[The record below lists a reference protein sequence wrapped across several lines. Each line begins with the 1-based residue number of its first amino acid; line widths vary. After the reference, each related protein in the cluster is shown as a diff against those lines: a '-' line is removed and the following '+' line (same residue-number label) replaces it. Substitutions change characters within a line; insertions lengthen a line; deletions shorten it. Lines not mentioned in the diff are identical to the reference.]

1 MREATTD
8 QAHYSLLI
16 QWSDEDQAYVVTLPE
31 WSGTVLQPVTHGA
44 TYAEAA
50 ENAQEV
56 LDMLVKE
63 AGQPQVQVTRR
74 STVSEQGMSLDYD
87 PDADAAYIT
96 LRHGVPFAF
105 THNVDDER
113 NIDYGVDDRPI
124 GVELLG
130 VRHGVN
136 LTGLPHRA
144 ALARLLAEAQ
154 VPGWDE

>member
-1 MREATTD
+1 MVLE
-8 QAHYSLLI
+8 
-16 QWSDEDQAYVVTLPE
+16 WSDEDQAYLVTLPE
-31 WSGTVLQPVTHGA
+31 WADAVMQPVAHGQS
-44 TYAEAA
+44 YVEAA
-50 ENAQEV
+50 ENGQEV
-56 LDMLVKE
+56 IEMLVKE
-63 AGQPQVQVTRR
+63 AGQPQVRVTRR
-74 STVSEQGMSLDYD
+74 SSVSEQGMSLEYD

-96 LRHGVPFAF
+96 LRPGMPFAF
-105 THNVDDER
+105 RHSVDDER
-113 NIDYGVDDRPI
+113 NIDYGTDDRPI